1 MKFLM
6 YLFPVLINLVQA
18 AVFFISV
25 QRFTDA
31 GADKVIIGATTTAWA
46 IIYCLVNVIVSRIAN
61 EKNAAALIF
70 TGGTIIA
77 LSSLGFL
84 VFDGLYT
91 QFVWLALIGVA
102 FGLYCAP
109 FQVYMKYVENGSAN
123 AAGIAK
129 AAGRYT
135 TAWSSG
141 FAAGPLVFG
150 LLSAKAGFS
159 ICLAIGIIVAAGILL
174 VGNYYKNRKPAAVV
188 PAETTVST
196 DTKLPDFAWVG
207 WLVAGIGTFSINQI
221 RTMLQP
227 LGETLDF
234 NISMLSWLLFTV
246 SFAQASSAFLLSF
259 TKRWMFKWLPAL
271 LIGLAGAGA
280 MLLFVFSEVLPVF
293 FTAAAL
299 FGIYS
304 GCFYFLFVYYALLH
318 PTKAARNAGINEIV
332 VAIAGII
339 GPLLGGALANAE
351 MVYPFALSAI
361 LISAA
366 MLVHVFMCARVKSE

>member
-141 FAAGPLVFG
+141 FAAGPLVFNYCYSYS
-150 LLSAKAGFS
+150 LSS
-159 ICLAIGIIVAAGILL
+159 
-174 VGNYYKNRKPAAVV
+174 
-188 PAETTVST
+188 
-196 DTKLPDFAWVG
+196 
-207 WLVAGIGTFSINQI
+207 
-221 RTMLQP
+221 
-227 LGETLDF
+227 
-234 NISMLSWLLFTV
+234 
-246 SFAQASSAFLLSF
+246 
-259 TKRWMFKWLPAL
+259 
-271 LIGLAGAGA
+271 
-280 MLLFVFSEVLPVF
+280 
-293 FTAAAL
+293 
-299 FGIYS
+299 
-304 GCFYFLFVYYALLH
+304 
-318 PTKAARNAGINEIV
+318 
-332 VAIAGII
+332 
-339 GPLLGGALANAE
+339 
-351 MVYPFALSAI
+351 
-361 LISAA
+361 
-366 MLVHVFMCARVKSE
+366 